1 MYFSS
6 RRKHGGQ
13 SPGFSRQIL
22 TDNLIGRSTP
32 VIGIPEPP
40 IYNDGDMM
48 MIMLMMM
55 VIMVLTVVVVAAIVM
70 TIIIK
75 VCFCFLNRSV
85 DNQCLIVSWPN
96 WDSSCLTTI
105 YLANTIKIRLKYHK
119 VDNGDHA
126 YVSLS
131 SRA

>member
-55 VIMVLTVVVVAAIVM
+55 VTAVVVAAIVM

-75 VCFCFLNRSV
+75 V
-85 DNQCLIVSWPN
+85 
-96 WDSSCLTTI
+96 
-105 YLANTIKIRLKYHK
+105 
-119 VDNGDHA
+119 
-126 YVSLS
+126 
-131 SRA
+131 